1 MQFKMLQ
8 RIKHIVRICIAG
20 LLLVGVSGVT
30 FVIHHEHPIG
40 TYAEKHT
47 AHSHDETATENQ
59 QSKPSTYHEVHFVK
73 LGSDD
78 NFTSSSSTDCR
89 IPLVSLIINH
99 ANSIDSPSTLHSAA
113 FINIAA
119 KETGPPSV
127 DRCVLFCAFL
137 V

>member
-1 MQFKMLQ
+1 MLQ
-8 RIKHIVRICIAG
+8 LIKHIVRICIAG

-40 TYAEKHT
+40 TFAEKHS
-47 AHSHDETATENQ
+47 AHSHDETATDKQE
-59 QSKPSTYHEVHFVK
+59 SKPSTYHEVHFVK

-78 NFTSSSSTDCR
+78 NFTISPTTDCR
-89 IPLVSLIINH
+89 VSLITLLVIH
-99 ANSIDSPSTLHSAA
+99 SPSFDSLSILQSAT
-113 FINIAA
+113 FIDIAA

-127 DRCVLFCAFL
+127 DRCVLFCTFL